1 MKLTKTQNSSI
12 RLSLADIRDGTAWM
26 EFPPEGKVKLA
37 HKAGAPWNEKSPKAE
52 LHELQREIL
61 TRKERTKIVHGGS
74 RLGKSV
80 LGGCEKCA
88 VIAARYDHVNEE
100 FRYPVL
106 GLKKLFPTMR
116 YKTFIHT
123 HKPGNYRYLIETIW
137 GSTCQG
143 FSTDADD
150 GAALLGKEFSRAV
163 LGEGSHIAQEIYEK
177 RIARAVDGWLMQS
190 KQGML
195 REGGYVSIYTTP
207 KEYSGCSAFLWEQA
221 QKDTRKQPETMH
233 YGKTSFQRSLFLREA
248 SVLENPFF
256 DREVFEARKATLS
269 KDAFE
274 ETYLGKMTFKTGRIY
289 KEFSEERHVVGGIPS
304 DVVKGLQFCVGFD
317 TGTYFGCSL
326 IGLSKHGKVY
336 NLGEVYGQQTTIDEN
351 CDATKEM
358 IVDTLGPHFGLEGET
373 EEVFDILRD
382 RIEVWTT
389 DPASQHKMEI
399 MDKLDVS
406 LTDPLP
412 LDSNTRA
419 PNGKLS
425 IEGTIDVLRE
435 LFKTDKLLIHENCQD
450 TIDQL
455 RKYVWKQQK
464 AAGMGAAKKAPVII
478 VPKKGHDH
486 LCDSLRFATISVL
499 ATGPLE
505 EEPAPLSVKESW
517 DQWLKNKLHGEL
529 KDLKKKA
536 AEKPRWV

>member
-1 MKLTKTQNSSI
+1 
-12 RLSLADIRDGTAWM
+12 M
-26 EFPPEGKVKLA
+26 EFPPEGKIKLA
-37 HKAGAPWNEKSPKAE
+37 HAAGAPWNNKVPDCE
-52 LHELQREIL
+52 LHDLQKEIL
-61 TRKERTKIVHGGS
+61 GRKERTKIVHGGS

-80 LGGCEKCA
+80 LGGCEAFLELLIPGTKCA

-100 FRYPVL
+100 FRYVAEAA
-106 GLKKLFPTMR
+106 KKLFPNMQW
-116 YKTFIHT
+116 KTFIHT
-123 HKPGNYRYLIETIW
+123 HKPGNYRYMIETIW

-233 YGKTSFQRSLFLREA
+233 YGNTSFQKSLFLREA
-248 SVLENPFF
+248 SVLENPYF
-256 DREVFEARKATLS
+256 DREVFEARRATLS
-269 KDAFE
+269 RDAFE

-289 KEFSEERHVVGGIPS
+289 KEFSEERHVVGEIS
-304 DVVKGLQFCVGFD
+304 SNVVKSLQLGVGFD

-326 IGLSKHGKVY
+326 VGLSPDGVLY

-351 CDATKEM
+351 CAATKEM
-358 IVDTLGPHFGLEGET
+358 IADTLGPHFGLEGDA
-373 EEVFDILRD
+373 EEVFDVLRD

-406 LTDPLP
+406 LTDPVP

-435 LFKTDKLLIHENCQD
+435 LFKTDKLLIHDNCQD

-455 RKYVWKQQK
+455 RTYVWKQQK
-464 AAGMGAAKKAPVII
+464 AAGMGAAKKAPVIM

-486 LCDSLRFATISVL
+486 LCDSLRFVVISTL
-499 ATGPLE
+499 AMGPLE
-505 EEPAPLSVKESW
+505 EEPPVLSVKDSW
-517 DQWLKNKLHGEL
+517 DQWQRRKLHGEL
-529 KDLKKKA
+529 SDMMKRAKD
-536 AEKPRWV
+536 KPIWV